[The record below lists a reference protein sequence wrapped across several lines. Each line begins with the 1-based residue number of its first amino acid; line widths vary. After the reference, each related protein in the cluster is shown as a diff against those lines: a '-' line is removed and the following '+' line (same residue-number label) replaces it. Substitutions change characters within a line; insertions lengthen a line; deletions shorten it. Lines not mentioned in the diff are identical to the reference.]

1 MAAITRLIALVLGL
15 VLVGYPALPIST
27 LNSTGRGPDYQGVV
41 YGFLA
46 IHGGVLLGMLVY
58 WLNRNRMGRGVTPL
72 GLFRA
77 GFFAELVLS
86 VTVLLGRGFYSLMA
100 SGSFGEGIGNL
111 WPLVLILWLM
121 AGTAVAGGV
130 ALLFYAWKG

>member
-15 VLVGYPALPIST
+15 VLVGYPAFMIST
-27 LNSTGRGPDYQGVV
+27 LMISLPQYRTGTFADYQDAV

-46 IHGGVLLGMLVY
+46 IYGGVLLGMLVY
-58 WLNRNRMGRGVTPL
+58 WLNRNRMGRGLTPL

-86 VTVLLGRGFYSLMA
+86 VTFLLGVELVRK
-100 SGSFGEGIGNL
+100 EGIGNFG
-111 WPLVLILWLM
+111 PVILIVWLM